1 MKIIHCADLHIDCKF
16 KNLSKEKRESKRFQ
30 LLQNFVALVDYAE
43 KNYVEAILLCGD
55 IFDSKNVLKKSL
67 KVLQDTIL
75 CHKNI
80 KFFYIYGNHDEK
92 VEIFDRQVENF
103 YAFGEEF
110 CKIDLGDVCVGGIS
124 FHRQFP
130 VFLTQQID
138 FDKDKFNILML
149 HGSMI
154 DDQYCEAFKMKNF
167 ADKNIDYVA
176 LGHIH
181 NKTEG
186 KIDKRGIWA
195 YCGCL
200 ESVDF
205 GSVGKEFGFYELE
218 MKDGKFSR
226 KFVPFSE
233 INFQVAE
240 LNVSGI
246 ESNDQLF
253 KDVQN
258 ILTGFSKK
266 DIVKLVLTGRK
277 KEYIE
282 LNFGYVAEKYKDVF
296 FNFELED
303 KTKTLF
309 DMKKYASEKLSL
321 KAEFINMVMAEKN
334 LSDEE
339 KEKICNVGIEVLKGE
354 DVSL

>member
-43 KNYVEAILLCGD
+43 KNEVNAILLCGD
-55 IFDSKNVLKKSL
+55 IFDNKNVLKKSL

-75 CHKNI
+75 GHKNI
-80 KFFYIYGNHDEK
+80 KFFYINGNHDEN
-92 VEIFDRQVENF
+92 VEIFDREVSNF
-103 YAFGEEF
+103 YAFGKDF
-110 CKIDLGDVCVGGIS
+110 SKVNLGDVCIGGIS

-130 VFLTQQID
+130 MSLTHQVVFE
-138 FDKDKFNILML
+138 KEKFNILLL

-154 DDQYCEAFKMKNF
+154 DDQYCEAFKMKSF
-167 ADKNIDYVA
+167 ADRNIDYVA

-181 NKTEG
+181 NKSEG

-195 YCGCL
+195 YSGCL
-200 ESVDF
+200 EAVDF

-218 MKDGKFSR
+218 IKDGKFFR
-226 KFVPFSE
+226 EFVPFSE
-233 INFQVAE
+233 INFQVVE
-240 LNVSGI
+240 LNVSGV
-246 ESNDQLF
+246 ETNDHLF
-253 KDVQN
+253 KNVQDA
-258 ILTGFSKK
+258 LAGFAKK

-277 KEYIE
+277 KEYTE
-282 LNFGYVAEKYKDVF
+282 LNFGYVAEKYKNTF

-303 KTKTLF
+303 KTKTVF

-321 KAEFINMVMAEKN
+321 KAEFINMVMAEQN

-354 DVSL
+354 DISL